1 MQGGY
6 ILPGDSP
13 VQYTETST
21 KTSKPNKYDTMIT
34 NTAQVIQV
42 IKSHPG
48 EFAEVKNPSYVHPPV
63 EFYPLADRI
72 KRLQSLKAV
81 FMDMDGTT
89 TTTEVLCI
97 HSLETMFRKMSGKHS
112 REAWPGLDHRDD
124 LAHIIG
130 NSTTKHVEYLLE
142 KYGHMLD
149 HEQLVRAFFVAAQH
163 TLRHGIDTQRKR
175 EVVENLH
182 KLKLGSAIADI
193 DQGADTDRLLNTYG
207 SLVGSTDFAT
217 RVGMGIDI
225 YYDCYHRIL
234 SQLKEG
240 KTETVQRQ
248 VFGNSAPG
256 QDLISPMPGIA
267 VLIPLVK
274 GWLGSDAGLLADRLC
289 DDYRKST
296 GKGMQG
302 QDRAACVKKL
312 SGMGAAFEK
321 QPLKLGLVTSSIR
334 YEADIVVREVLQVM
348 GRVIEES
355 PLDRTK
361 KRRILQAYQDYNQV
375 YDAFVTAT
383 DSSEIRLKPHRDL
396 YSIALHKAGIMPVDF
411 DKVAGFE
418 DSQSGTIAIRA
429 AGIGCCIAVPFAQ
442 TSEHNLDAAAH
453 VLPGGIPQAII
464 EYNLFAE

>member
-1 MQGGY
+1 MPEY
-6 ILPGDSP
+6 ST
-13 VQYTETST
+13 VQCTETSIQ
-21 KTSKPNKYDTMIT
+21 TSKPNKYNTMIT
-34 NTAQVIQV
+34 NKAQVIQV

-48 EFAEVKNPSYVHPPV
+48 EFAEVKNPSYVHPSV

-97 HSLETMFRKMSGKHS
+97 HSLESMLRKMSGKHS

-130 NSTTKHVEYLLE
+130 NSTTKHVEYLLI

-149 HEQLVRAFFVAAQH
+149 HAQLVRSFFAAAQH
-163 TLRHGIDTQRKR
+163 TLCHGVDAQRKR
-175 EVVENLH
+175 EVIENLH

-193 DQGADTDRLLNTYG
+193 EKGADTDRLLNTCG
-207 SLVGSTDFAT
+207 SLAGPNDFAT

-234 SQLKEG
+234 SLLKEG
-240 KTETVQRQ
+240 KTDTVQRQ
-248 VFGNSAPG
+248 VFGDSAPG

-289 DDYRKST
+289 DDYTKST

-302 QDRAACVKKL
+302 RDRDACAKKI

-355 PLDRTK
+355 PLDRAK
-361 KRRILQAYQDYNQV
+361 KRRILQAYQDYNRV

-396 YSIALHKAGIMPVDF
+396 YSIALHKAGIMPCDF

-442 TSEHNLDAAAH
+442 TSGHNLDAAAH
-453 VLPGGIPQAII
+453 VLTGGIPQAII
-464 EYNLFAE
+464 DYNLFAE